1 MSKQIEKIWK
11 SNTNG
16 RSIFGWI
23 IKEEIFAIFFILVIL
38 SLANDEKIIKK
49 VNQNMYIQ
57 IFIALIIIYCIYN
70 KIPWSLAFILVFIV
84 SVLFSGLLKNSKES
98 LKKIFSN
105 NTSSKEHTFRE
116 LGAKVLSWMSKDNI
130 SKSILKKVN
139 FENMDSNNSNS
150 NSDNEE
156 CKKASK
162 YFQFTSDENSD
173 VDTDVD
179 TDIDTDVDTDVD
191 TDINTD
197 IDTGVDTDVDTYIDT
212 NINTYIDTKV
222 NNINYKEMLKES
234 LNK

>member
-11 SNTNG
+11 SNSNG

-98 LKKIFSN
+98 LKKIILN
-105 NTSSKEHTFRE
+105 NTSSKEHKFRE
-116 LGAKVLSWMSKDNI
+116 LGAKVLSWISKDNTA
-130 SKSILKKVN
+130 KSILKKVN
-139 FENMDSNNSNS
+139 FENMDNS

-156 CKKASK
+156 CKQASK

-173 VDTDVD
+173 IDTDVDTDADIDVDTDADIDVDVDTDADIDVDTDVD
-179 TDIDTDVDTDVD
+179 TDIDTDVNTDV
-191 TDINTD
+191 NT
-197 IDTGVDTDVDTYIDT
+197 
-212 NINTYIDTKV
+212 NK
-222 NNINYKEMLKES
+222 NNISYKEMLKES
-234 LNK
+234 LK